1 MGEDGLE
8 WWAIVKKEHLGG
20 TKRLKKL
27 FEQRKMK
34 NAAKLIRVP
43 QLEFTKSVV
52 CYSPI
57 VWFCMLSSTES
68 DFQRALNSFA
78 DVCDT
83 AEMKNCN
90 KHSQTEVIHFPRNP
104 DQWSMNGATLK
115 HLGFYSRVTEGKTKI
130 WIPKSAR
137 LVLLYDLCTNR
148 L

>member
-1 MGEDGLE
+1 MGEDGLQ
-8 WWAIVKKEHLGG
+8 WRAIVKKENLGG

-34 NAAKLIRVP
+34 NAAKLICVAR
-43 QLEFTKSVV
+43 LELTISVV
-52 CYSPI
+52 CYLPI
-57 VWFCMLSSTES
+57 VWFCMFSSTES

-83 AEMKNCN
+83 EMKNCN
-90 KHSQTEVIHFPRNP
+90 KHGQTEIVHFPRNP

-115 HLGFYSRVTEGKTKI
+115 HLGFHSRVTEGKTKI

-137 LVLLYDLCTNR
+137 LVLLCDLCTNQ